1 MKNLIFINGTMG
13 AGKTSVCTELLQML
27 PKAVFLDGDW
37 CWNMHPFVVT
47 DETKEMVVG
56 NIAHL
61 LGSFLRCSEYQNILF
76 CWVMHEQSIIDEIT
90 AALDTSRCRIVKIS
104 QLADEPILRH
114 RLSSDVTQGIRAAN
128 SIDQGVDMY
137 QALDAIKI
145 EAGNK
150 KVQEIADEICAL

>member
-1 MKNLIFINGTMG
+1 MRI
-13 AGKTSVCTELLQML
+13 
-27 PKAVFLDGDW
+27 
-37 CWNMHPFVVT
+37 
-47 DETKEMVVG
+47 
-56 NIAHL
+56 
-61 LGSFLRCSEYQNILF
+61 SFF

>member
-1 MKNLIFINGTMG
+1 MLGCRPVSGNGRDEG
-13 AGKTSVCTELLQML
+13 NGHANHSLFAEQL
-27 PKAVFLDGDW
+27 PASP
-37 CWNMHPFVVT
+37 MR
-47 DETKEMVVG
+47 
-56 NIAHL
+56 I
-61 LGSFLRCSEYQNILF
+61 SFF

-150 KVQEIADEICAL
+150 KVQEIADEICPR